1 VGLRDM
7 SYVMDS
13 FFNYLRDNAS
23 KIREK
28 IFSSQSMILDEVG
41 LLARDLWNTL
51 PENRI
56 DLPRRV
62 AAVDG
67 GILRYRLDNGGSL
80 IIVSSYLVGK
90 MIEERSKAFCTFIYP
105 PSRGMGFLLMRA
117 LELELAEQAVL
128 TMDRGDLLLLDGS
141 LYGLMSHLPIT
152 PINAPIEYGEVL
164 LHFYEHLTNLLL
176 KAEERKITLV
186 SVSKTSSSRLLKEYI
201 LERLFEAELKRLR
214 DLSILEPWDLQH
226 LEILPSLIYDG
237 KLMEAMEASQ
247 KLRRKYGPYLERIH
261 YIIEEFMK
269 KTPDLFILKNYVKG
283 LGFTRP
289 ILLGP
294 SIKLQKIIRKLGEDI
309 EQATLRY
316 FKLSPD
322 RIEDVKEYLEK
333 ISSIC
338 SVCSFYL
345 RLNAQDYPL
354 KIDVPSYIFGI
365 TDRFLN
371 MERLSTIE
379 ETSTLG
385 EIVCMLRGMY
395 VNKEIHN
402 IWLYEADRRARISR
416 SISNN
421 IYQIILRT
429 IGQIDLAR
437 RQ

>member
-186 SVSKTSSSRLLKEYI
+186 SVSKTSSSRLL
-201 LERLFEAELKRLR
+201 
-214 DLSILEPWDLQH
+214 
-226 LEILPSLIYDG
+226 
-237 KLMEAMEASQ
+237 
-247 KLRRKYGPYLERIH
+247 ERIH
-261 YIIEEFMK
+261 IRE
-269 KTPDLFILKNYVKG
+269 
-283 LGFTRP
+283 
-289 ILLGP
+289 
-294 SIKLQKIIRKLGEDI
+294 IIRGGAK
-309 EQATLRY
+309 TL
-316 FKLSPD
+316 
-322 RIEDVKEYLEK
+322 
-333 ISSIC
+333 
-338 SVCSFYL
+338 
-345 RLNAQDYPL
+345 
-354 KIDVPSYIFGI
+354 
-365 TDRFLN
+365 T
-371 MERLSTIE
+371 
-379 ETSTLG
+379 
-385 EIVCMLRGMY
+385 
-395 VNKEIHN
+395 
-402 IWLYEADRRARISR
+402 
-416 SISNN
+416 
-421 IYQIILRT
+421 
-429 IGQIDLAR
+429 
-437 RQ
+437 